1 MSIPKQYRVGR
12 ASFVQDELFMKLV
25 LYVLRADELSQ
36 DELFIQLATLDQ
48 DNPYRQVWSSFLAPS
63 VAPLS
68 MGRPGKC
75 MAFFERLP
83 VDWCHMS

>member
-25 LYVLRADELSQ
+25 LYVLRVDEPSQ

-48 DNPYRQVWSSFLAPS
+48 DDPY
-63 VAPLS
+63 
-68 MGRPGKC
+68 GR
-75 MAFFERLP
+75 
-83 VDWCHMS
+83 V

>member
-63 VAPLS
+63 VAFCSWVVQGNVWLS
-68 MGRPGKC
+68 LNIC
-75 MAFFERLP
+75 Q
-83 VDWCHMS
+83 

>member
-25 LYVLRADELSQ
+25 LYVLRVDELSQ

-48 DNPYRQVWSSFLAPS
+48 DDPYGRVWSSFLAPS

-68 MGRPGKC
+68 MVRTGKC
-75 MAFFERLP
+75 MVFSERLL
-83 VDWCHMS
+83 VN